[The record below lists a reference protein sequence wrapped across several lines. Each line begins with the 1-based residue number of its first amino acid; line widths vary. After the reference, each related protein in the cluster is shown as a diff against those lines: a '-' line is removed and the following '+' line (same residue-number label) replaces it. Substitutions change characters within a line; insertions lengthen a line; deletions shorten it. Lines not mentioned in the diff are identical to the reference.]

1 MVGADRQNSVNIDP
15 GPEPTGRALRGSSMG
30 AFVHWQ
36 QLCTQPAIE
45 GPGPVLLVGERDLR
59 VT

>member
-1 MVGADRQNSVNIDP
+1 MIGADRQNSVNIDP

-36 QLCTQPAIE
+36 QPAIE
-45 GPGPVLLVGERDLR
+45 GPGPVLLVAELTSG
-59 VT
+59 